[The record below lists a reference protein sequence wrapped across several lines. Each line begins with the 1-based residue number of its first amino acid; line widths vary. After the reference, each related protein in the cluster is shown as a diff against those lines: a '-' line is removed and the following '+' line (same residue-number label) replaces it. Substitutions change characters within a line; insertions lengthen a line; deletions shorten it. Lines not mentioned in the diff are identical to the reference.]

1 MGIRII
7 SALLGI
13 PLLIAVLYYGN
24 WIFTLAVAIVCVIGM
39 HEFYGALGKSQTKPF
54 GRVGYI
60 AGLVLILTIG
70 FYGESAAILL
80 PAILICCTIAC
91 FIMMILSK
99 TARIIDL
106 AVTIL
111 GIVYVSVFGSLLLM
125 IRMGSYGQYFIWL
138 VFLLAWLGDTFAY
151 FIGINLGRHKL
162 CPEISPK
169 KSVEGAIGGLIG
181 SVIGA
186 FVFGAAIGKSTGIGF
201 NWVHYLVIGAGGG
214 LLAQMG
220 DLSASLI
227 KRAAGVKD
235 FGNIIPGHG
244 GILDRFDSILFTA
257 PIVYYY
263 MRLFIR

>member
-13 PLLIAVLYYGN
+13 PLLISVLYYGN
-24 WIFTLAVAIVCVIGM
+24 WIFILAVAIVCVTGM
-39 HEFYGALGKSQTKPF
+39 YEFYGVFGKLHAKPF
-54 GRVGYI
+54 GMVGYT
-60 AGLVLILTIG
+60 AGLILILTMG
-70 FYGESAAILL
+70 LYGERAAFLL
-80 PAILICCTIAC
+80 PALLICCTIAC

-99 TARIIDL
+99 TARINDL
-106 AVTIL
+106 AITIL
-111 GIVYVSVFGSLLLM
+111 GIVYVSVFGSLLLL

-169 KSVEGAIGGLIG
+169 KSVEGAVGGLMG

-186 FVFGAAIGKSTGIGF
+186 FVFGAAFGKSTGIGF
-201 NWVHYLVIGAGGG
+201 DWVHYLVIGITGG
-214 LLAQMG
+214 LMAQMG

-263 MRLFIR
+263 MKLFIR